1 MERSKWIKL
10 ELELIA
16 RENDVEIFNLS
27 EELLSNSVLF
37 VNLKNFKPISESA
50 FNSFLAYSYQ
60 MRKALAKIR
69 ENILNSNLNVK
80 IKAIEGS
87 KLAEDLE
94 FLSVI
99 NKFALLKGIE
109 AEGSTALELGLS
121 VVKTFNPLRQYLLL
135 NIFLETIY
143 RSNLDYLIEKSNNY
157 TYKKLFELFDYN
169 EKNKI
174 ITNKVFEEFI
184 TKEKISVLQ
193 ILDAVI
199 GSELLISSFKLSEDH
214 IKNSFFEL
222 IGRKLDI
229 EEINEYYK
237 NIDASIEESLRKL
250 GFSENEV
257 EKLSSKFMFLE
268 RRLC

>member
-1 MERSKWIKL
+1 MEGSKWIKL

-16 RENDVEIFNLS
+16 KENNVEIFDLS
-27 EELLSNSVLF
+27 EEILSNSILF
-37 VNLKNFKPISESA
+37 VTLKNFKPISELA

-69 ENILNSNLNVK
+69 ENILNSNLNIK

-94 FLSVI
+94 FLSTL
-99 NKFALLKGIE
+99 NKFALMKGIE
-109 AEGSTALELGLS
+109 AQGSTALELGLS

-143 RSNLDYLIEKSNNY
+143 SSNIDYLIEKSNND
-157 TYKKLFELFDYN
+157 THKKLFELFDYN

-174 ITNKVFEEFI
+174 IANKVFEEFI
-184 TKEKISVLQ
+184 AKEKIGVVQL
-193 ILDAVI
+193 LDAVI

-214 IKNSFFEL
+214 IKKSFFEV
-222 IGRKLDI
+222 IGRKLNN

-237 NIDASIEESLRKL
+237 NIDMKLEETLRRL
-250 GFSENEV
+250 GFGENDV